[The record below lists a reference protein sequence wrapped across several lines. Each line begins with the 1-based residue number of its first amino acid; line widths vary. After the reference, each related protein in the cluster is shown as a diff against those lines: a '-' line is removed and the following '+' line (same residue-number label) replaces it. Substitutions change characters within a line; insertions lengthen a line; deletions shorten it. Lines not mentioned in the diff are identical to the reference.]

1 MKSKETPPKTP
12 KDSHSDSPIGSIR
25 GSPINSP
32 NPLIITRNLIA
43 IFVVL
48 ASWCTSFANITIIG
62 VTNASNVTGLTALTS
77 GGTASASATPST
89 TQGQVNVYG
98 GIAGPS
104 SSCKEGTGGNSLC
117 DNCATG
123 TDGLVDCNYARIN
136 PGLLVTISFV
146 SSTATGLPGA
156 SYSDGTNVI
165 PIQLRNVATTQVP
178 KGTQTFASLYWS
190 DICPFLYVADKSSNA
205 TGCVTNAP
213 ASGIIRIGILTG
225 GDSTLGQG
233 ASNEFAPVSFTIS
246 GALGDGTAT
255 SVRRV
260 VNGRTGNFAYPC
272 SAADSIIT
280 PTGVCGFSMLPG
292 DAKAFIGDVQAN
304 PGFPSNT
311 GLKFSGARL
320 YYSTTSFDDIKSS
333 SLHSELL
340 PSATDANSAGGPAS
354 FSPAEADGLENEKL
368 YYFKVASVDLA
379 GNVSFFTDAGAA
391 GDTYCT
397 GSTAP
402 INPQGADCH
411 KALPG
416 AVYGALGETKNCFV
430 ATAAYGSPMAP
441 QVDTFRQFR
450 NRFLLNHT
458 WGKSFVRFYYE
469 HSPKY
474 ANIIAQNETLR
485 FFARLALWP
494 ILAFVSLAL
503 HFGLINALI
512 LILAAL
518 ALPTA
523 FYVLRQKRGVRA

>member
-12 KDSHSDSPIGSIR
+12 KDSHSDSPINSIR
-25 GSPINSP
+25 GSLNA
-32 NPLIITRNLIA
+32 LIMTRNLIA

-48 ASWCTSFANITIIG
+48 ASWCTSFANITILG
-62 VTNASNVTGLTALTS
+62 VENVSNKTGLAALTS

-104 SSCKEGTGGNSLC
+104 TPCKEGTGGTTTC
-117 DNCATG
+117 DNCATATG
-123 TDGLVDCNYARIN
+123 GLADCNYARIT
-136 PGLLVTISFV
+136 PGLVVTVSFV
-146 SSTATGLPGA
+146 SSTAEGLPGA
-156 SYSDGTNVI
+156 TFADTTTSTAI
-165 PIQLRNVATTQVP
+165 PLRNVVTTRVP
-178 KGTQTFASLYWS
+178 KGTQTTASFAWS
-190 DICPFLYVADKSSNA
+190 DICQYLFQADHATNA
-205 TGCVTNAP
+205 VGCVTNVP
-213 ASGIIRIGILTG
+213 ASGIIRIGILAS
-225 GDSTLGQG
+225 GDTTLGQG
-233 ASNEFAPVSFTIS
+233 SGDDYAQVSFTIS
-246 GALGDGTAT
+246 DAT
-255 SVRRV
+255 GVNLSTSRQTSS
-260 VNGRTGNFAYPC
+260 NGRKVNFALPC
-272 SAADSIIT
+272 NAADSTVT

-292 DAKAFIGDVQAN
+292 DAKAFIGDGQAN

-354 FSPAEADGLENEKL
+354 FSPAEADGLENDKL